1 MKGHRIIL
9 SKDVTNG
16 VITTDSEGVMI
27 LNQSGKILLFL
38 HTKGFPHDDLNGNNV
53 LLDATH
59 EPVLIDFGKKSQGKD
74 FKT

>member
-27 LNQSGKILLFL
+27 LNQSGKILLFDL
-38 HTKGFPHDDLNGNNV
+38 NDDLNGNNV